1 MKDVTAAVII
11 KDEKILICQRSLS
24 DKLSGKWEFP
34 GGKIEEGELPEEC
47 LIREIKEE
55 LDIHIE
61 VGEKLGESIHNYS
74 YGSINLITYLA
85 TWRSGDIKLN
95 VHNDY
100 KWVTKEEIE
109 KYDFAE
115 ADVPFVK
122 KLVNLRY

>member
-1 MKDVTAAVII
+1 MKNVTAAVII
-11 KDEKILICQRSLS
+11 KNNKILICQRSLS

-61 VGEKLGESIHNYS
+61 VGEKLGENIYDYS
-74 YGSINLITYLA
+74 YDSINLIAYFA
-85 TWRSGDIKLN
+85 TWKSGDIKLN

-100 KWVTKEEIE
+100 KWVTKDDIKE
-109 KYDFAE
+109 YDFAE

-122 KLVNLRY
+122 KLIDQGY

>member
-1 MKDVTAAVII
+1 MKDVTAAVIV
-11 KDEKILICQRSLS
+11 KDGKILICQRSLS

-61 VGEKLGESIHNYS
+61 VGERLGESVYNYS
-74 YGSINLITYLA
+74 YDSINLIIYLA
-85 TWRSGDIKLN
+85 TWKSGDIKLN

-100 KWVTKEEIE
+100 KWVTKDEME

-122 KLVNLRY
+122 KLVNRGY

>member
-1 MKDVTAAVII
+1 MKDVTAAVIV
-11 KDEKILICQRSLS
+11 KDGKILICQRSLS

-55 LDIHIE
+55 LDIHIG
-61 VGEKLGESIHNYS
+61 VGERLGESVYNYS
-74 YGSINLITYLA
+74 YDSINLIIYLA
-85 TWRSGDIKLN
+85 TWKSGDIKLN

-100 KWVTKEEIE
+100 KWVTKDEME

-122 KLVNLRY
+122 KLVNRGY